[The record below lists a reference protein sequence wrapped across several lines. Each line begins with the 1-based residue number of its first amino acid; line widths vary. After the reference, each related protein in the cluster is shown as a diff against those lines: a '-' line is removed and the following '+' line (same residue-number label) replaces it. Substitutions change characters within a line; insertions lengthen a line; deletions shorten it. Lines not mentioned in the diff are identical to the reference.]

1 MTLQVRE
8 SDLYAPVKAYLQ
20 DYGFAVQAE
29 VKDCDLVAS
38 KDGQLLIVELKKSI
52 NLTLLIQ
59 ATTRQAI
66 TNSIYV
72 AIPEIANRR
81 SRQWRG
87 TISILRRLELGLLLV
102 TFGPLGSRIIR
113 ELDPPEGLQHS
124 TPDSNIGPRNKK
136 KLRAIEQELSGRSAS
151 YNTGGVNQQQLMT
164 AYRENAIFIACCLQ
178 RNGPLTTRALRAI
191 GTGDKTQK
199 ILGDNHYG
207 WFNRVSRGVYCLND
221 KGLQALTAYPELC
234 QLAENLLDQMNQ
246 QA

>member
-1 MTLQVRE
+1 MRE
-8 SDLYAPVKAYLQ
+8 SDLYAPIKAYLQ

-38 KDGQLLIVELKKSI
+38 KDAQLLIVELKKSI

-66 TNSIYV
+66 TTNIYV

-87 TISILRRLELGLLLV
+87 TVNLLRRLELGLLLV

-113 ELDPPEGLQHS
+113 ELDPPGGLQHS
-124 TPDSNIGPRNKK
+124 APDSPSSTPNTKK
-136 KLRAIEQELSGRSAS
+136 RKAIQQELNGRSAS
-151 YNTGGVNQQQLMT
+151 YNTGGVSRQQLMT
-164 AYRENAIFIACCLQ
+164 AYRENAIFIACCL
-178 RNGPLTTRALRAI
+178 RRYGPLATRALRAI

-199 ILGDNHYG
+199 ILGDNHYD

-221 KGLQALTAYPELC
+221 RGTQALPAYSELC
-234 QLAENLLDQMNQ
+234 LLAETLLDQQDQ
-246 QA
+246 QT